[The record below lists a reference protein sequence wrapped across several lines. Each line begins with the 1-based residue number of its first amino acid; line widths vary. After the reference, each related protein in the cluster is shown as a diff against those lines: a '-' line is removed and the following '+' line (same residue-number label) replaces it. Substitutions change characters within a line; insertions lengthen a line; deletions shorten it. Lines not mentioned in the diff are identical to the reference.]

1 MKKSRFRIYSIL
13 AALLLCA
20 LCVAPAFAA
29 SGGSGVADVV
39 ESTWKDAAGQIKTVV
54 NNVVFPALDM
64 ILAIAFFGKLG
75 MAYFDYRQRNQ
86 FEWTGPVILFAC
98 LVFTL
103 TAPMYIWTIVGL

>member
-1 MKKSRFRIYSIL
+1 MKKSRIRIYPIL
-13 AALLLCA
+13 LALFLCA
-20 LCVAPAFAA
+20 LCCAPAFAA
-29 SGGSGVADVV
+29 TGGSG
-39 ESTWKDAAGQIKTVV
+39 VV

-75 MAYFDYRQRNQ
+75 MAYFDYKQRNQ

-103 TAPMYIWTIVGL
+103 TAPMYIWSIVGL